1 MIRRLLVLAL
11 AATCTGGFGFA
22 QTLAETLLACHA
34 VASAGERLAC
44 YDALAR
50 AAAPPRFVGHHNAVT
65 ELFTLDRPHRLRFR
79 SDGVIFVL
87 YLMDAKGEV
96 IQNLH
101 IGGAGEDEYLIEKPG
116 VYQLRIN
123 GAEGWR
129 IWLDPE

>member
-1 MIRRLLVLAL
+1 VKFLRAGVAL
-11 AATCTGGFGFA
+11 CCAAGSGSA
-22 QTLAETLLACHA
+22 QVATDALLACRA
-34 VASAGERLAC
+34 KTPPADRLAC

-50 AAAPPRFVGHHNAVT
+50 AAAPPRFSGSHNAVT
-65 ELFTLDRPHRLRFR
+65 EFFALGRPHRLRFR
-79 SDGVIFVL
+79 SEGVIFVL
-87 YLMDAKGEV
+87 YLMNANGEV

-101 IGGAGEDEYLIEKPG
+101 IGGAGEDEYLIDKPG

>member
-1 MIRRLLVLAL
+1 MRPARSGLAL
-11 AATCTGGFGFA
+11 ALCCAAGPGLA
-22 QTLAETLLACHA
+22 QTVTETLLGCRAIGPT
-34 VASAGERLAC
+34 VERLAC

-50 AAAPPRFVGHHNAVT
+50 KQAPPRFQGSHNAVT
-65 ELFTLDRPHRLRFR
+65 EFFTLDHPHRLRFR

-87 YLMDAKGEV
+87 YLMNDRGEV
-96 IQNLH
+96 VQNLH
-101 IGGAGEDEYLIEKPG
+101 IGGAGEDEFLIDKPG

>member
-1 MIRRLLVLAL
+1 MAVAL
-11 AATCTGGFGFA
+11 SFSGGAGFA
-22 QTLAETLLACHA
+22 QTLTTTLLACRA
-34 VASAGERLAC
+34 IAQASERLAC

-50 AAAPPRFVGHHNAVT
+50 EQAPPRFQGHHNAVT

-79 SDGVIFVL
+79 SEGVIFVL
-87 YLMDAKGEV
+87 YLMNARGEV

-101 IGGAGEDEYLIEKPG
+101 IGGAGEDEYLIDRPG

>member
-1 MIRRLLVLAL
+1 MIGRRLGFAL
-11 AATCTGGFGFA
+11 AMTCVASASFA
-22 QTLAETLLACHA
+22 QSLTETLLACHA
-34 VASAGERLAC
+34 IAPVGERLAC

-50 AAAPPRFVGHHNAVT
+50 KQAPPRFVGNHNAVT
-65 ELFTLDRPHRLRFR
+65 ELFSLDRPHRLRFR
-79 SDGVIFVL
+79 SEGVIFVL
-87 YLMDAKGEV
+87 YLMNARGEV

-101 IGGAGEDEYLIEKPG
+101 IGGAGEDEYLIDKPG